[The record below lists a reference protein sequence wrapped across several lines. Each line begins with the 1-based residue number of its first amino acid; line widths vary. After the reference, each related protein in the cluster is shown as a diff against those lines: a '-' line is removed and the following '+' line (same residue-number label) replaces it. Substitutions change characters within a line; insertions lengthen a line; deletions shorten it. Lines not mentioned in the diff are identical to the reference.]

1 MLKVI
6 IPVFRGKC
14 AKHPRFSPLQGGR
27 GGIKAGCPVCHQL
40 CEVAEAAERYRR
52 IVATARELT
61 AKPREAARTRPAE
74 AEQQEMFQ
82 W

>member
-1 MLKVI
+1 VLKVI

-52 IVATARELT
+52 IELT